1 MVFDLPYP
9 FKDKRDLRTF
19 IKEKSEMSKYKNL
32 NRALFLLE
40 EFECD
45 LYSNTVIPVALARKH
60 TVISL
65 KPGSKILDLLTR
77 KSL

>member
-9 FKDKRDLRTF
+9 FKDKSDLKTF
-19 IKEKSEMSKYKNL
+19 IKEKSEINKYKNL
-32 NRALFLLE
+32 DRALFLLE

-45 LYSNTVIPVALARKH
+45 LYSNTTIPVALARKH

-65 KPGSKILDLLTR
+65 KPGSKILDLLT
-77 KSL
+77 KNSL

>member
-1 MVFDLPYP
+1 MN
-9 FKDKRDLRTF
+9 
-19 IKEKSEMSKYKNL
+19 KYKNL

-45 LYSNTVIPVALARKH
+45 LYSNTVIPVALARRKH

-65 KPGSKILDLLTR
+65 KHGSKILSLLTR

>member
-1 MVFDLPYP
+1 MN
-9 FKDKRDLRTF
+9 
-19 IKEKSEMSKYKNL
+19 KYKNL